1 MNATTLAIRLLMFVV
16 AAPSLV
22 LAQAVPPAP
31 QTNPPRDARPGTQ
44 TGTTVIRGR
53 IVAGDTGRPL
63 RRAQVRIT
71 APELGREGVAIST
84 DADGRYEIADLPAGR
99 YTLQVSRSGYLPL
112 RYGQR
117 RPLEQG
123 KLLQLVDRQVIE
135 NVDFALP
142 KSGLIT
148 GRITDE
154 LGDPMAGVL
163 VAAMRSTYFDGRRR
177 LASDAIA
184 RTDDEGEYRLV
195 GLTPATYI
203 VIAKTTDKWTAEAG
217 GREETMGYAPTYFPS
232 TTSAADAKRIE
243 LGIGQESTNAD
254 FAMIPGRAAKIAGTA
269 VDSHG
274 QPMKNVILVQ
284 ETMGPGGGTVGV
296 AGNAPVAA
304 NGAFTIRD
312 VPPGEYKLQAA
323 GSQES
328 VVQPIVVDGT
338 DIGNVALTTS
348 AGWSFSGTVI
358 AEDGTSPGVPRARVR
373 INSKSLAGI
382 NGMFM
387 QDGIRPGQIINDD
400 WTFAVKGISGLARLD
415 VGLPDGWSLKAV
427 RLDGRD
433 ITDTAMELM
442 SGQELSGVQVVLSDR
457 VTTVTGGLLD
467 EKGAPLPDGTVIVF
481 AADSSKWFDGSR
493 FVQAARPDQKGR
505 YQIKGLPPGE
515 YLAVAVDYVEQGM
528 WNDSEY
534 LASMREHAQKLTLE
548 DGAAQTISLK
558 VVMP

>member
-184 RTDDEGEYRLV
+184 RTDDEG
-195 GLTPATYI
+195 
-203 VIAKTTDKWTAEAG
+203 
-217 GREETMGYAPTYFPS
+217 
-232 TTSAADAKRIE
+232 
-243 LGIGQESTNAD
+243 
-254 FAMIPGRAAKIAGTA
+254 
-269 VDSHG
+269 
-274 QPMKNVILVQ
+274 
-284 ETMGPGGGTVGV
+284 
-296 AGNAPVAA
+296 
-304 NGAFTIRD
+304 
-312 VPPGEYKLQAA
+312 
-323 GSQES
+323 
-328 VVQPIVVDGT
+328 
-338 DIGNVALTTS
+338 
-348 AGWSFSGTVI
+348 
-358 AEDGTSPGVPRARVR
+358 
-373 INSKSLAGI
+373 
-382 NGMFM
+382 
-387 QDGIRPGQIINDD
+387 
-400 WTFAVKGISGLARLD
+400 
-415 VGLPDGWSLKAV
+415 
-427 RLDGRD
+427 
-433 ITDTAMELM
+433 
-442 SGQELSGVQVVLSDR
+442 
-457 VTTVTGGLLD
+457 
-467 EKGAPLPDGTVIVF
+467 
-481 AADSSKWFDGSR
+481 
-493 FVQAARPDQKGR
+493 
-505 YQIKGLPPGE
+505 
-515 YLAVAVDYVEQGM
+515 
-528 WNDSEY
+528 
-534 LASMREHAQKLTLE
+534 
-548 DGAAQTISLK
+548 
-558 VVMP
+558 